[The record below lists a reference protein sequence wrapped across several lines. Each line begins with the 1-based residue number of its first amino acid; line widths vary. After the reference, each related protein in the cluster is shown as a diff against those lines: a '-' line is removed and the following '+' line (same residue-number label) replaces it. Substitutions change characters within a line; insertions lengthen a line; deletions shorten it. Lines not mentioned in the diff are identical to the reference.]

1 MYNVAISSYV
11 KLFSIDYKV
20 ILNVQSLKTTSFFEI
35 MFIRT
40 ITLNARLKVQHLYL
54 FHMFSAVAPISSFPC
69 FAYPPAPMN
78 FRK

>member
-40 ITLNARLKVQHLYL
+40 ITVYKK
-54 FHMFSAVAPISSFPC
+54 
-69 FAYPPAPMN
+69 AYCIIK
-78 FRK
+78 FIQI

>member
-11 KLFSIDYKV
+11 KLFSIYYKV

-40 ITLNARLKVQHLYL
+40 IKKLIATSNL
-54 FHMFSAVAPISSFPC
+54 FKFNENVTI
-69 FAYPPAPMN
+69 
-78 FRK
+78 